1 MREKEIESN
10 IIANKKLDLIR
21 DRAIDFIRKNI
32 GKIKEKDVSRFIV
45 SEIKKEGM
53 ILDKINPIH
62 FVVTN
67 ENTDD
72 NHWNKKIWNF
82 KVINENCLIMI
93 DYWAKLKGAKN
104 VFADITW
111 MFYVG
116 NKIPKEIENTF
127 NKVINARN
135 LAVSFIKEN
144 LKIGIFPKAKDID
157 KTVRDYFAKFNL
169 ERFFT
174 HKTGHA
180 LGYSSCHGSK
190 FFISKNSRKT
200 IGQNI
205 LFTIEPGLYF
215 SRKFGI
221 RSEINCYINKDNKL
235 IITSSVQDKIVKIKI

>member
-1 MREKEIESN
+1 MEKEIKSN
-10 IIANKKLDLIR
+10 MIANRKLDLIR
-21 DRAIDFIRKNI
+21 SRVINFVRENI
-32 GKIKEKDVSRFIV
+32 GKIDEKDVSSFMV

-53 ILDKINPIH
+53 ILDRIDPIH
-62 FVVTN
+62 FVVID

-72 NHWNKKIWNF
+72 KHWSKKIWKF
-82 KVINENCLIMI
+82 KTINKNCLIMI

-116 NKIPKEIENTF
+116 NKIPEEIEDTF
-127 NKVINARN
+127 NKVISARN

-144 LKIGIFPKAKDID
+144 LKNRTLPRAKDVD
-157 KTVRDYFAKFNL
+157 KAVRTYFSKFNL

-174 HKTGHA
+174 HRTGHT
-180 LGYSSCHGSK
+180 LGYSSCHGNKLS
-190 FFISKNSRKT
+190 ISRNSRKA
-200 IGQNI
+200 IGQDI

-215 SRKFGI
+215 PGRFGI

-235 IITSSVQDKIVKIKI
+235 VITSSVQDKIVKIKI